1 MPKTLP
7 LLALLSA
14 VLAACGAAPA
24 GAPQAV
30 TTPGGSLGRAR
41 PETRQATLILE
52 DGSRQLVTGFVKDGM
67 LLLED
72 DILLADDVSAVGA
85 QGTYVVDTR
94 YRWTGRTIPYTFAS
108 NVPQAVRDRVTQAA
122 ANIRATTNVVVTP
135 RTTQANYVQISYNT
149 GTTCSSSLGMVGG
162 RQTLSLADR
171 CTVGTIMHE
180 FGHAMGLFHEQTRPD
195 RDQYVAI
202 QWQNIPADWQ
212 SQYQIRPGS
221 AGYGAYDF
229 DSIMHYPAY
238 FDGKLA
244 IKPLSSTVD
253 LGRMGQR
260 NGFSGT
266 DVSTINALY
275 PR

>member
-1 MPKTLP
+1 M
-7 LLALLSA
+7 
-14 VLAACGAAPA
+14 
-24 GAPQAV
+24 Q
-30 TTPGGSLGRAR
+30 
-41 PETRQATLILE
+41 TRQVTLIME
-52 DGSRQLVTGFVKDGM
+52 DGSRQTVTGFVRAGM

-72 DILLADDVSAVGA
+72 DILLADDVSKVSP

-94 YRWTGRTIPYTFAS
+94 YRWTGRTIPYAFAS

-135 RTTQANYVQISYNT
+135 RTTQSNYVQITYNT
-149 GTTCSSSLGMVGG
+149 GTSCASSLGMVGG
-162 RQTLSLADR
+162 AQTLTLADR
-171 CTVGTIMHE
+171 CSVGTIMHE

-212 SQYQIRPGS
+212 SQYQIRSGS
-221 AGYGAYDF
+221 RGYGAYDF

-244 IKPLSSTVD
+244 IKPLNSSID
-253 LGRMGQR
+253 LNRMGQR
-260 NGFSGT
+260 GGYSST

>member
-1 MPKTLP
+1 MRKTLP
-7 LLALLSA
+7 LLALISA
-14 VLAACGAAPA
+14 VLASCSTAPEQAA
-24 GAPQAV
+24 QSV
-30 TTPGGSLGRAR
+30 TTPSGSVSAAKPDTR
-41 PETRQATLILE
+41 PVTLIME
-52 DGSRQLVTGFVKDGM
+52 DGSRQTVTGFVRDGM

-72 DILLADDVSAVGA
+72 DIIVAHDVAELSP

-122 ANIRATTNVVVTP
+122 ANIRSTTNVVVTP
-135 RTTQANYVQISYNT
+135 RTSQANYVQIVYNT

-162 RQTLSLADR
+162 QQTMNLADR

-195 RDQYVAI
+195 RDSYVAI
-202 QWQNIPADWQ
+202 QWNNIPTDWH
-212 SQYQIRPGS
+212 SQYQIRSGS
-221 AGYGAYDF
+221 RGYGAYDF

-244 IKPLSSTVD
+244 IKPLNSSID
-253 LGRMGQR
+253 LNRMGQR
-260 NGFSGT
+260 NGYSSI
-266 DVSTINALY
+266 DKSTINFMY